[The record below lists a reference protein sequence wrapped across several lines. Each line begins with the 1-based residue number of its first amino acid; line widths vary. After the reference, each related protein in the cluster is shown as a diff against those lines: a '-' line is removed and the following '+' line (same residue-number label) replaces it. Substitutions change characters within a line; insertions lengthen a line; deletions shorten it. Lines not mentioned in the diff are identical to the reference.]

1 VTRAG
6 LPEWDLPLPVPGNIE
21 IGEGSQIWS
30 AWAFAHYRST
40 RPCGLRMGRNSALW
54 NMSML
59 DLGPAGE
66 LTIGD
71 FSTLLD
77 VTVATNGRVSVG
89 DYSMVGH
96 RVVLAG
102 GPAPVPPEP
111 GAEQP
116 ESAAIEIG
124 SNCWVTAGSVILSGA
139 RIGDDAIVGAGAVI
153 DGEVPAGATAIGNPY
168 RIVRRSGRR

>member
-1 VTRAG
+1 MTHPG
-6 LPEWDLPLPVPGNIE
+6 LPEWDMPLPVPDNIE

-59 DLGPAGE
+59 DLGPDGE
-66 LTIGD
+66 LTVGD

-77 VTVATNGRVSVG
+77 VTVATNGSVRVG
-89 DYSMVGH
+89 DYSMIGH
-96 RVVLAG
+96 QVVLAG

-111 GAEQP
+111 DAPAAGRP
-116 ESAAIEIG
+116 EPIEIG
-124 SNCWVTAGSVILSGA
+124 SGCWVTAGSIILPGA

-153 DGEVPAGATAIGNPY
+153 DGDVPPGATAYGNPY
-168 RIVRRSGRR
+168 RVRLR